1 MKQMEHSYK
10 GEEKFLVNDLKTIV
24 SKARSKAFAA
34 VNYSLVERNWRIG
47 KRIVEEEQNGEARA
61 EYGKHIIEVASAAL
75 TEEFGKGFSETN
87 LINFKKF
94 FLLFKELEIHQTV
107 SEEFRKQ
114 VLHLLPWSHYERLIR
129 VEDKKAREWYAKEAY
144 EQGWSFRTLNRN
156 INTLYYERLLMSKK
170 KQPVVNEM
178 QDKTKA
184 YQQDKLE
191 YIKSPV
197 VLEFLGLPEDTSLA
211 ESKLETA
218 IINNLEKFLME
229 MGKGYALVARQQ
241 HIRTEENDY
250 YIDLVFY
257 NYLIKSFILVDL
269 KVNRITYQDVGQMD
283 MYLQMYDKMKK
294 GPDDNPTIG
303 IILCTETDSDVAR
316 YSTLAKNDQMF
327 AAKYKLYLPDKEDL
341 RREIERQKEL
351 YLMAHPEETGISV
364 TNGYAQPDSCFMFA
378 YDLEQD
384 KLLWR
389 SADQSYNSMNFVVK
403 GDVILCGYGFTA
415 EDDYLYQINRNTG
428 EILDR
433 LELKKMP
440 DLLVEQDG
448 KLYVHT
454 YSYDYVIDF

>member
-1 MKQMEHSYK
+1 MKEPGKKYNDEDNM
-10 GEEKFLVNDLKTIV
+10 LVNDLRSIV

-47 KRIVEEEQNGEARA
+47 QRIVEQEQNGASRA
-61 EYGKHIIEVASAAL
+61 EYGKHVIEVASAAL
-75 TEEFGKGFSETN
+75 TKEFGKGFSETN
-87 LINFKKF
+87 IMNFKKF
-94 FLLFKELEIHQTV
+94 YLKFKELTIPQTL
-107 SEEFRKQ
+107 SEEFKKQ
-114 VLHLLPWSHYERLIR
+114 KHQTLSDESSLLPQKGQTQPAQFELRLLPWSHYERLIR
-129 VEDKKAREWYAKEAY
+129 VEDKQAREWYAKEAFN
-144 EQGWSFRTLNRN
+144 EGWSYRTLNRN
-156 INTLYYERLLMSKK
+156 INTLYYERLLMSTK
-170 KQPVVNEM
+170 KQPVVDEM

-351 YLMAHPEETGISV
+351 YLMAHPEE
-364 TNGYAQPDSCFMFA
+364 N
-378 YDLEQD
+378 D
-384 KLLWR
+384 K
-389 SADQSYNSMNFVVK
+389 
-403 GDVILCGYGFTA
+403 
-415 EDDYLYQINRNTG
+415 E
-428 EILDR
+428 
-433 LELKKMP
+433 
-440 DLLVEQDG
+440 
-448 KLYVHT
+448 
-454 YSYDYVIDF
+454 

>member
-1 MKQMEHSYK
+1 MKEPGKKYNDEDNM
-10 GEEKFLVNDLKTIV
+10 LVNDLRSIV

-47 KRIVEEEQNGEARA
+47 QRIVEEEQNGASRA
-61 EYGKHIIEVASAAL
+61 EYGKHVIEIASAAL

-87 LINFKKF
+87 IMNFKKF
-94 FLLFKELEIHQTV
+94 YLKFKELAIPQTV
-107 SEEFRKQ
+107 SEEFKKQ
-114 VLHLLPWSHYERLIR
+114 KHQTLSDESSLLPQKDQTQSTQSELRLLPWSHYERLIR
-129 VEDKKAREWYAKEAY
+129 VEDKKAREWYAKEAF

-170 KQPVVNEM
+170 KQPVVDEM

-351 YLMAHPEETGISV
+351 YLMAHPEE
-364 TNGYAQPDSCFMFA
+364 N
-378 YDLEQD
+378 D
-384 KLLWR
+384 K
-389 SADQSYNSMNFVVK
+389 
-403 GDVILCGYGFTA
+403 
-415 EDDYLYQINRNTG
+415 E
-428 EILDR
+428 
-433 LELKKMP
+433 
-440 DLLVEQDG
+440 
-448 KLYVHT
+448 
-454 YSYDYVIDF
+454 

>member
-10 GEEKFLVNDLKTIV
+10 GGEKFLVNDLKTIV

-34 VNYSLVERNWRIG
+34 VNHSLVERNWRIG

-87 LINFKKF
+87 IRTFRKF
-94 FLLFKELEIHQTV
+94 FLIFRNLEIQQTV
-107 SEEFRKQ
+107 SAESNLPKQ
-114 VLHLLPWSHYERLIR
+114 QTLSDNLSSHFQKGQTPPAQFKLRLLPWSHYERLIR
-129 VEDKKAREWYAKEAY
+129 IEDKRARDWYAKEAF
-144 EQGWSFRTLNRN
+144 EQGWSYRTLSRN
-156 INTLYYERLLMSKK
+156 INTLYYERLLMSKDK
-170 KQPVVNEM
+170 APVEKEMKEKTNEF
-178 QDKTKA
+178 
-184 YQQDKLE
+184 QQDKLE

-197 VLEFLGLPEDTSLA
+197 VMEFLGLPSDSSLK
-211 ESKLETA
+211 ESKLESA
-218 IINNLEKFLME
+218 IIDNLEKFLME

-283 MYLQMYDKMKK
+283 MYLQMYDKKKK

-351 YLMAHPEETGISV
+351 YLMAHPEE
-364 TNGYAQPDSCFMFA
+364 N
-378 YDLEQD
+378 D
-384 KLLWR
+384 K
-389 SADQSYNSMNFVVK
+389 
-403 GDVILCGYGFTA
+403 
-415 EDDYLYQINRNTG
+415 E
-428 EILDR
+428 
-433 LELKKMP
+433 
-440 DLLVEQDG
+440 
-448 KLYVHT
+448 
-454 YSYDYVIDF
+454 

>member
-1 MKQMEHSYK
+1 MKQLNKKYNDEDNM
-10 GEEKFLVNDLKTIV
+10 LVNDLRSIV

-47 KRIVEEEQNGEARA
+47 QRIVEQEQNGASRA
-61 EYGKHIIEVASAAL
+61 EYGKHVIEVASAAL

-87 LINFKKF
+87 IMNFKKF
-94 FLLFKELEIHQTV
+94 YLKFKELTIPQTL
-107 SEEFRKQ
+107 SEEFKKQ
-114 VLHLLPWSHYERLIR
+114 KQQTQSDESSLLPPKGQTPSAQFELHLLPWSHYERLIR
-129 VEDKKAREWYAKEAY
+129 VEDKKAREWYTKEAF

-156 INTLYYERLLMSKK
+156 INTLYYERLLMSTK
-170 KQPVVNEM
+170 KQPVVDEM

-303 IILCTETDSDVAR
+303 IILCTETNSDVAR

-351 YLMAHPEETGISV
+351 YLMAHPEE
-364 TNGYAQPDSCFMFA
+364 N
-378 YDLEQD
+378 E
-384 KLLWR
+384 K
-389 SADQSYNSMNFVVK
+389 
-403 GDVILCGYGFTA
+403 
-415 EDDYLYQINRNTG
+415 E
-428 EILDR
+428 
-433 LELKKMP
+433 
-440 DLLVEQDG
+440 
-448 KLYVHT
+448 
-454 YSYDYVIDF
+454 

>member
-1 MKQMEHSYK
+1 MKQPRKKYNDEDNM
-10 GEEKFLVNDLKTIV
+10 LVNDLRSIV

-47 KRIVEEEQNGEARA
+47 QRIVEQEQNGASRA
-61 EYGKHIIEVASAAL
+61 EYGKHVIEIASAAL

-87 LINFKKF
+87 IMNFKKF
-94 FLLFKELEIHQTV
+94 YLKFKELTIPQTL
-107 SEEFRKQ
+107 SEEFKKQ
-114 VLHLLPWSHYERLIR
+114 KHQTQSDEFSLLPQKGQTQSAQFELRLLPWSHYERLIR
-129 VEDKKAREWYAKEAY
+129 VEDKKAREWYAKEAF

-170 KQPVVNEM
+170 KQPVVDEM

-341 RREIERQKEL
+341 KREIERQKEL
-351 YLMAHPEETGISV
+351 YLMAHPEE
-364 TNGYAQPDSCFMFA
+364 N
-378 YDLEQD
+378 D
-384 KLLWR
+384 K
-389 SADQSYNSMNFVVK
+389 
-403 GDVILCGYGFTA
+403 
-415 EDDYLYQINRNTG
+415 E
-428 EILDR
+428 
-433 LELKKMP
+433 
-440 DLLVEQDG
+440 
-448 KLYVHT
+448 
-454 YSYDYVIDF
+454 

>member
-1 MKQMEHSYK
+1 MKQPRKKYNDEDNM
-10 GEEKFLVNDLKTIV
+10 LVNDLRSIV

-47 KRIVEEEQNGEARA
+47 QRIVEQEQNGASRA
-61 EYGKHIIEVASAAL
+61 EYGKHVIEIASAAL

-87 LINFKKF
+87 IMNFKKF
-94 FLLFKELEIHQTV
+94 YLKFKELTIPQTL
-107 SEEFRKQ
+107 SEEFKKQ
-114 VLHLLPWSHYERLIR
+114 KHQTLSDESSLLSQKGQTQSAQFELRLLPWSHYERLIR
-129 VEDKKAREWYAKEAY
+129 VEDKKAREWYAKEAF

-197 VLEFLGLPEDTSLA
+197 VMEFLGLPSDSSLK
-211 ESKLETA
+211 ESKLESA
-218 IINNLEKFLME
+218 IIDNLEKFLME

-351 YLMAHPEETGISV
+351 YLMAHPEE
-364 TNGYAQPDSCFMFA
+364 N
-378 YDLEQD
+378 D
-384 KLLWR
+384 K
-389 SADQSYNSMNFVVK
+389 
-403 GDVILCGYGFTA
+403 
-415 EDDYLYQINRNTG
+415 E
-428 EILDR
+428 
-433 LELKKMP
+433 
-440 DLLVEQDG
+440 
-448 KLYVHT
+448 
-454 YSYDYVIDF
+454 

>member
-1 MKQMEHSYK
+1 MKEPGKKYND
-10 GEEKFLVNDLKTIV
+10 EENMLVNDLRSIV

-47 KRIVEEEQNGEARA
+47 QRIVEEEQNGASRA
-61 EYGKHIIEVASAAL
+61 EYGKHVIEVASAAL
-75 TEEFGKGFSETN
+75 TKEFGKGFSETN
-87 LINFKKF
+87 IMNFKKF
-94 FLLFKELEIHQTV
+94 YLKFKELTIPQTL
-107 SEEFRKQ
+107 SEEFKKQ
-114 VLHLLPWSHYERLIR
+114 KHQTLSDESSLLPKKGQTQPTQFELRLLPWSHYERLIR
-129 VEDKKAREWYAKEAY
+129 VEDKKAREWYAKEAF
-144 EQGWSFRTLNRN
+144 EQGWSYRTLNRN
-156 INTLYYERLLMSKK
+156 INTLYYERLLMSTK
-170 KQPVVNEM
+170 KQPVVDEM

-351 YLMAHPEETGISV
+351 YLMAHPEE
-364 TNGYAQPDSCFMFA
+364 N
-378 YDLEQD
+378 D
-384 KLLWR
+384 K
-389 SADQSYNSMNFVVK
+389 
-403 GDVILCGYGFTA
+403 
-415 EDDYLYQINRNTG
+415 E
-428 EILDR
+428 
-433 LELKKMP
+433 
-440 DLLVEQDG
+440 
-448 KLYVHT
+448 
-454 YSYDYVIDF
+454 

>member
-1 MKQMEHSYK
+1 MKQPDKKYNDEDNM
-10 GEEKFLVNDLKTIV
+10 LVNDLRSIV

-47 KRIVEEEQNGEARA
+47 QRIVEQEQNGASRA
-61 EYGKHIIEVASAAL
+61 EYGKHVIEVASAAL
-75 TEEFGKGFSETN
+75 TEEFGKGFSYTN
-87 LINFKKF
+87 IANYKRFYLTFNDLQI
-94 FLLFKELEIHQTV
+94 LQTV
-107 SEEFRKQ
+107 SEEFNNPIQQTLPAKSSAPYKEDKAASAQSELR
-114 VLHLLPWSHYERLIR
+114 LLPWSHYERLIR
-129 VEDKKAREWYAKEAY
+129 VEDKKAREWYAKEAF

-156 INTLYYERLLMSKK
+156 INTLYYERLLMSTK
-170 KQPVVNEM
+170 KQPVVDEM

-351 YLMAHPEETGISV
+351 YLTAHPEE
-364 TNGYAQPDSCFMFA
+364 N
-378 YDLEQD
+378 D
-384 KLLWR
+384 K
-389 SADQSYNSMNFVVK
+389 
-403 GDVILCGYGFTA
+403 
-415 EDDYLYQINRNTG
+415 E
-428 EILDR
+428 
-433 LELKKMP
+433 
-440 DLLVEQDG
+440 
-448 KLYVHT
+448 
-454 YSYDYVIDF
+454 

>member
-1 MKQMEHSYK
+1 MKQPGKKYNDEGNM
-10 GEEKFLVNDLKTIV
+10 LVSDLRSIV

-47 KRIVEEEQNGEARA
+47 QRIVEQEQNGASRA
-61 EYGKHIIEVASAAL
+61 EYGKHVIEVASAAL
-75 TEEFGKGFSETN
+75 TKEFGKGFSETN
-87 LINFKKF
+87 IMNFKKF
-94 FLLFKELEIHQTV
+94 YLKFKELTIPQTL
-107 SEEFRKQ
+107 SEEFKKQ
-114 VLHLLPWSHYERLIR
+114 KHQTLSDELSSHFQKGQTPPAQFELRLLPWSHYERLIR
-129 VEDKKAREWYAKEAY
+129 VEDKQAREWYAKEAF

-156 INTLYYERLLMSKK
+156 INTLYYERLLMSTK
-170 KQPVVNEM
+170 KQPVVDEM

-351 YLMAHPEETGISV
+351 YLMAHPEE
-364 TNGYAQPDSCFMFA
+364 N
-378 YDLEQD
+378 D
-384 KLLWR
+384 K
-389 SADQSYNSMNFVVK
+389 
-403 GDVILCGYGFTA
+403 
-415 EDDYLYQINRNTG
+415 E
-428 EILDR
+428 
-433 LELKKMP
+433 
-440 DLLVEQDG
+440 
-448 KLYVHT
+448 
-454 YSYDYVIDF
+454 

>member
-1 MKQMEHSYK
+1 MKEPGKRYNDEDNM
-10 GEEKFLVNDLKTIV
+10 LVNDLRSIV

-47 KRIVEEEQNGEARA
+47 QRIVEEEQNGASRA
-61 EYGKHIIEVASAAL
+61 EYGKHVIEVASAAL
-75 TEEFGKGFSETN
+75 TKEFGKGFSETN
-87 LINFKKF
+87 IMNFKKF
-94 FLLFKELEIHQTV
+94 YLKFKELTIPQTL
-107 SEEFRKQ
+107 SEEFKKQ
-114 VLHLLPWSHYERLIR
+114 KHQTLSDESSLLPQKGQTQPAQFELRLLPWSHYERLIR
-129 VEDKKAREWYAKEAY
+129 VEDKKAREWYAKEAFN
-144 EQGWSFRTLNRN
+144 EGWSYRTLNRN
-156 INTLYYERLLMSKK
+156 INTLYYERLLMSTK
-170 KQPVVNEM
+170 KQPVVDEM

-303 IILCTETDSDVAR
+303 IILCAETDSDVAR

-351 YLMAHPEETGISV
+351 YLMAHPEE
-364 TNGYAQPDSCFMFA
+364 N
-378 YDLEQD
+378 D
-384 KLLWR
+384 K
-389 SADQSYNSMNFVVK
+389 
-403 GDVILCGYGFTA
+403 
-415 EDDYLYQINRNTG
+415 E
-428 EILDR
+428 
-433 LELKKMP
+433 
-440 DLLVEQDG
+440 
-448 KLYVHT
+448 
-454 YSYDYVIDF
+454 

>member
-1 MKQMEHSYK
+1 MKQLNKKYNDEDNM
-10 GEEKFLVNDLKTIV
+10 LVNDLRSIV

-47 KRIVEEEQNGEARA
+47 QRIVEQEQNGASRA
-61 EYGKHIIEVASAAL
+61 EYGKHVIEIASAAL
-75 TEEFGKGFSETN
+75 TEEFGKGFSYTN
-87 LINFKKF
+87 IANYKRFYLTFNNLQI
-94 FLLFKELEIHQTV
+94 LQTV
-107 SEEFRKQ
+107 SEEFNNPIQQTLPAKSSAPHKEDKAESTQSELR
-114 VLHLLPWSHYERLIR
+114 LLPWSHYERLIR
-129 VEDKKAREWYAKEAY
+129 VEDKKAREWYAKEAF

-351 YLMAHPEETGISV
+351 YLMAHPEE
-364 TNGYAQPDSCFMFA
+364 N
-378 YDLEQD
+378 D
-384 KLLWR
+384 K
-389 SADQSYNSMNFVVK
+389 
-403 GDVILCGYGFTA
+403 
-415 EDDYLYQINRNTG
+415 E
-428 EILDR
+428 
-433 LELKKMP
+433 
-440 DLLVEQDG
+440 
-448 KLYVHT
+448 
-454 YSYDYVIDF
+454 

>member
-1 MKQMEHSYK
+1 MKQPRKKYNDEDNM
-10 GEEKFLVNDLKTIV
+10 LVNDLRSIV

-47 KRIVEEEQNGEARA
+47 QRIVEEEQNGASRA
-61 EYGKHIIEVASAAL
+61 EYGKHVIEVASAAL
-75 TEEFGKGFSETN
+75 TEEFGKGFSYTN
-87 LINFKKF
+87 IANYKRFYLTFNNLQI
-94 FLLFKELEIHQTV
+94 LQTV
-107 SEEFRKQ
+107 SEEFKKQ
-114 VLHLLPWSHYERLIR
+114 KHQTLSDESSLLPQKGLTQSVQSELRLLPWSHYERLIR
-129 VEDKKAREWYAKEAY
+129 VEDRKAREWYAKEAF

-170 KQPVVNEM
+170 KQPVVDEM

-303 IILCTETDSDVAR
+303 IILCAETDSDVAR

-327 AAKYKLYLPDKEDL
+327 AAKYKLYLPNEEDL

-351 YLMAHPEETGISV
+351 YLMAHP
-364 TNGYAQPDSCFMFA
+364 
-378 YDLEQD
+378 D
-384 KLLWR
+384 K
-389 SADQSYNSMNFVVK
+389 
-403 GDVILCGYGFTA
+403 
-415 EDDYLYQINRNTG
+415 
-428 EILDR
+428 
-433 LELKKMP
+433 
-440 DLLVEQDG
+440 
-448 KLYVHT
+448 
-454 YSYDYVIDF
+454 

>member
-1 MKQMEHSYK
+1 MKQPDKKYNDEDNM
-10 GEEKFLVNDLKTIV
+10 LVNDLRSIV

-47 KRIVEEEQNGEARA
+47 QRIVEQEQNGASRA
-61 EYGKHIIEVASAAL
+61 EYGKHVIEVASAAL

-87 LINFKKF
+87 IMNFKKF
-94 FLLFKELEIHQTV
+94 YLKFKELTIPQTL
-107 SEEFRKQ
+107 SEEFKKQ
-114 VLHLLPWSHYERLIR
+114 KHQTLSDESSLLPQKGQTPPAQFELRLLPWSHYERLIR
-129 VEDKKAREWYAKEAY
+129 VEDKKAREWYAKEAF

-156 INTLYYERLLMSKK
+156 INTLYYERLLMSTK
-170 KQPVVNEM
+170 KQPVVKEM

-327 AAKYKLYLPDKEDL
+327 AAKYKLYLPNKEDL

-351 YLMAHPEETGISV
+351 YLMAHPEE
-364 TNGYAQPDSCFMFA
+364 N
-378 YDLEQD
+378 D
-384 KLLWR
+384 K
-389 SADQSYNSMNFVVK
+389 
-403 GDVILCGYGFTA
+403 
-415 EDDYLYQINRNTG
+415 E
-428 EILDR
+428 
-433 LELKKMP
+433 
-440 DLLVEQDG
+440 
-448 KLYVHT
+448 
-454 YSYDYVIDF
+454 

>member
-1 MKQMEHSYK
+1 MKEPSKKYNDEDNM
-10 GEEKFLVNDLKTIV
+10 LVNDLRSIV

-47 KRIVEEEQNGEARA
+47 QRIVEEEQNGASRA
-61 EYGKHIIEVASAAL
+61 EYGKHVIEVASAAL
-75 TEEFGKGFSETN
+75 TKEFGKGFSETN
-87 LINFKKF
+87 IMNFKKF
-94 FLLFKELEIHQTV
+94 YLKFKELTIPQTL
-107 SEEFRKQ
+107 SEEFKKQ
-114 VLHLLPWSHYERLIR
+114 KHQTLSDESSLLPQKGQTQPAQFELRLLPWSHYERLIR
-129 VEDKKAREWYAKEAY
+129 VEDKKAREWYAKEAF
-144 EQGWSFRTLNRN
+144 EQGWSYRTLNRN
-156 INTLYYERLLMSKK
+156 INTLYYERLLMSTK
-170 KQPVVNEM
+170 KQPVVDEM

-327 AAKYKLYLPDKEDL
+327 AAKYKLYLPNKEDL

-351 YLMAHPEETGISV
+351 YLMAHPEE
-364 TNGYAQPDSCFMFA
+364 N
-378 YDLEQD
+378 D
-384 KLLWR
+384 K
-389 SADQSYNSMNFVVK
+389 
-403 GDVILCGYGFTA
+403 
-415 EDDYLYQINRNTG
+415 E
-428 EILDR
+428 
-433 LELKKMP
+433 
-440 DLLVEQDG
+440 
-448 KLYVHT
+448 
-454 YSYDYVIDF
+454 

>member
-1 MKQMEHSYK
+1 MKEPGKKYNDEDNM
-10 GEEKFLVNDLKTIV
+10 LVNDLRSIV

-47 KRIVEEEQNGEARA
+47 QRIVEQEQNGASRA
-61 EYGKHIIEVASAAL
+61 EYGKHVIEIASAAL

-87 LINFKKF
+87 IMNFKKF
-94 FLLFKELEIHQTV
+94 YLKFKELTIPQTL
-107 SEEFRKQ
+107 SEEFKKQ
-114 VLHLLPWSHYERLIR
+114 KHQTLSDESSLLPQKGQTQSAQFELRLLPWSHYERLIR
-129 VEDKKAREWYAKEAY
+129 VEDKKAREWYAKEAF

-197 VLEFLGLPEDTSLA
+197 VLEFLGLPEDTFLA

-341 RREIERQKEL
+341 KREIERQKEL
-351 YLMAHPEETGISV
+351 YLMAHPEE
-364 TNGYAQPDSCFMFA
+364 N
-378 YDLEQD
+378 D
-384 KLLWR
+384 K
-389 SADQSYNSMNFVVK
+389 
-403 GDVILCGYGFTA
+403 
-415 EDDYLYQINRNTG
+415 E
-428 EILDR
+428 
-433 LELKKMP
+433 
-440 DLLVEQDG
+440 
-448 KLYVHT
+448 
-454 YSYDYVIDF
+454 

>member
-87 LINFKKF
+87 IRTFRKF
-94 FLLFKELEIHQTV
+94 FLIFRNLEIQQTV
-107 SEEFRKQ
+107 SAESNLPKQ
-114 VLHLLPWSHYERLIR
+114 QTLSDNLSSHFQKGQTPPAQFKLRLLPWSHYERLIR
-129 VEDKKAREWYAKEAY
+129 IEDKRARDWYAKEAF
-144 EQGWSFRTLNRN
+144 EQSWSYRTLSRN
-156 INTLYYERLLMSKK
+156 INTLYYERFLMSKDK
-170 KQPVVNEM
+170 APVEKEMKEKTNEF
-178 QDKTKA
+178 
-184 YQQDKLE
+184 QQDKLE

-197 VLEFLGLPEDTSLA
+197 VMEFLGLPSDSSLK
-211 ESKLETA
+211 ESKLESA
-218 IINNLEKFLME
+218 IIDNLEKFLME

-351 YLMAHPEETGISV
+351 YLMAHPEE
-364 TNGYAQPDSCFMFA
+364 N
-378 YDLEQD
+378 D
-384 KLLWR
+384 K
-389 SADQSYNSMNFVVK
+389 
-403 GDVILCGYGFTA
+403 
-415 EDDYLYQINRNTG
+415 E
-428 EILDR
+428 
-433 LELKKMP
+433 
-440 DLLVEQDG
+440 
-448 KLYVHT
+448 
-454 YSYDYVIDF
+454 

>member
-1 MKQMEHSYK
+1 MKEPGKKYNDEDNM
-10 GEEKFLVNDLKTIV
+10 LVNDLRSIV

-47 KRIVEEEQNGEARA
+47 QRIVEQEQNGASRA
-61 EYGKHIIEVASAAL
+61 EYGKHVIEVASAAL
-75 TEEFGKGFSETN
+75 TEEFGKGFSYTN
-87 LINFKKF
+87 IANYKRFYLTFSDLQI
-94 FLLFKELEIHQTV
+94 LQTL
-107 SEEFRKQ
+107 SEEFKKQ
-114 VLHLLPWSHYERLIR
+114 KHQTLSDESSLLPQKGQTPPAQFELRLLPWSHYERLIR
-129 VEDKKAREWYAKEAY
+129 VEDKKAREWYAKEAFN
-144 EQGWSFRTLNRN
+144 EGWSYRTLNRN

-351 YLMAHPEETGISV
+351 YQMAHPEE
-364 TNGYAQPDSCFMFA
+364 N
-378 YDLEQD
+378 D
-384 KLLWR
+384 K
-389 SADQSYNSMNFVVK
+389 
-403 GDVILCGYGFTA
+403 
-415 EDDYLYQINRNTG
+415 E
-428 EILDR
+428 
-433 LELKKMP
+433 
-440 DLLVEQDG
+440 
-448 KLYVHT
+448 
-454 YSYDYVIDF
+454 

>member
-1 MKQMEHSYK
+1 MKEPGKKYNDEDNM
-10 GEEKFLVNDLKTIV
+10 LVNDLRSIV

-47 KRIVEEEQNGEARA
+47 QRIVEEEQNGASRA
-61 EYGKHIIEVASAAL
+61 EYGKHVIEVASAAL
-75 TEEFGKGFSETN
+75 TEEFMKGFSETN
-87 LINFKKF
+87 IRTFRKF
-94 FLLFKELEIHQTV
+94 FLIFNDLEIQQTLSAESNLPKHQTL
-107 SEEFRKQ
+107 SDESSLLPQKGQTQSAQFELR
-114 VLHLLPWSHYERLIR
+114 LLPWSHYERLIR
-129 VEDKKAREWYAKEAY
+129 VEDKKAREWYAKEAF

-197 VLEFLGLPEDTSLA
+197 VLEFLGLPKDTSLA

-351 YLMAHPEETGISV
+351 YLMAHPEE
-364 TNGYAQPDSCFMFA
+364 N
-378 YDLEQD
+378 D
-384 KLLWR
+384 K
-389 SADQSYNSMNFVVK
+389 
-403 GDVILCGYGFTA
+403 
-415 EDDYLYQINRNTG
+415 E
-428 EILDR
+428 
-433 LELKKMP
+433 
-440 DLLVEQDG
+440 
-448 KLYVHT
+448 
-454 YSYDYVIDF
+454 

>member
-10 GEEKFLVNDLKTIV
+10 EEEKFLVNDLKTIV

-47 KRIVEEEQNGEARA
+47 KRIVEEEQNGAARA

-75 TEEFGKGFSETN
+75 TGEFGKGFSVTT
-87 LINFKKF
+87 LRVFRRFYIKF
-94 FLLFKELEIHQTV
+94 SDLQIQRTVSVEFQTSIHQTV
-107 SEEFRKQ
+107 SDELSNSRQQMSKADIC
-114 VLHLLPWSHYERLIR
+114 LLPWSHYELLIR
-129 VEDKKAREWYAKEAY
+129 IEDKQARDWYAKEAF
-144 EQGWSFRTLNRN
+144 EQGWSYRTLNRN
-156 INTLYYERLLMSKK
+156 INTLYYERLLMSK
-170 KQPVVNEM
+170 
-178 QDKTKA
+178 DKTPVEEEMKEKTQEF
-184 YQQDKLE
+184 QQDKLE

-197 VLEFLGLPEDTSLA
+197 VMEFLGLPSDSSLK

-218 IINNLEKFLME
+218 IIDNLEKFLME

-283 MYLQMYDKMKK
+283 MYLQMYEKMKK

-303 IILCTETDSDVAR
+303 IILCAETDSDVAR

-327 AAKYKLYLPDKEDL
+327 AAKYKLYLPKEEDL

-351 YLMAHPEETGISV
+351 YLMAHP
-364 TNGYAQPDSCFMFA
+364 
-378 YDLEQD
+378 D
-384 KLLWR
+384 K
-389 SADQSYNSMNFVVK
+389 
-403 GDVILCGYGFTA
+403 
-415 EDDYLYQINRNTG
+415 
-428 EILDR
+428 
-433 LELKKMP
+433 
-440 DLLVEQDG
+440 
-448 KLYVHT
+448 
-454 YSYDYVIDF
+454 

>member
-1 MKQMEHSYK
+1 MKQPRKKYNDEDNM
-10 GEEKFLVNDLKTIV
+10 LVNDLRSIV

-47 KRIVEEEQNGEARA
+47 QRIVEQEQNGASRA
-61 EYGKHIIEVASAAL
+61 EYGKHVIEIASAAL

-87 LINFKKF
+87 IMNFKKF
-94 FLLFKELEIHQTV
+94 YLKFKELTIPQTV
-107 SEEFRKQ
+107 SEEFKKQ
-114 VLHLLPWSHYERLIR
+114 KHQTLSDEFSLLPQKGQTQSAQFELRLLPWSHYERLIR
-129 VEDKKAREWYAKEAY
+129 VEDKKAREWYAKEAFN
-144 EQGWSFRTLNRN
+144 EGWSYRTLNRN

-303 IILCTETDSDVAR
+303 IILCTETDSYVAR

-351 YLMAHPEETGISV
+351 YLMAHPEE
-364 TNGYAQPDSCFMFA
+364 N
-378 YDLEQD
+378 D
-384 KLLWR
+384 K
-389 SADQSYNSMNFVVK
+389 
-403 GDVILCGYGFTA
+403 
-415 EDDYLYQINRNTG
+415 E
-428 EILDR
+428 
-433 LELKKMP
+433 
-440 DLLVEQDG
+440 
-448 KLYVHT
+448 
-454 YSYDYVIDF
+454 

>member
-10 GEEKFLVNDLKTIV
+10 GGEKFLVNDLKTIV

-61 EYGKHIIEVASAAL
+61 EYGKHIIEVASTAL

-87 LINFKKF
+87 IMNFKKF
-94 FLLFKELEIHQTV
+94 YLKFKELTIPQTE
-107 SEEFRKQ
+107 SEEFKKQ
-114 VLHLLPWSHYERLIR
+114 KQQTLSDELSSHFQKGQTPPAQFELRLLPWSHYERLIR
-129 VEDKKAREWYAKEAY
+129 IEDKRARDWYAKEAF
-144 EQGWSFRTLNRN
+144 EQGWSYRTLSRN
-156 INTLYYERLLMSKK
+156 INTLYYERLLMSKDK
-170 KQPVVNEM
+170 APVEKEMKEKTNEF
-178 QDKTKA
+178 
-184 YQQDKLE
+184 QQDKLE

-197 VLEFLGLPEDTSLA
+197 VMEFLGLPSDSSLK

-294 GPDDNPTIG
+294 DQT
-303 IILCTETDSDVAR
+303 T
-316 YSTLAKNDQMF
+316 TLPSASSFVPKQIRMWHDT
-327 AAKYKLYLPDKEDL
+327 LPSPKTTRCSL
-341 RREIERQKEL
+341 QN
-351 YLMAHPEETGISV
+351 TS
-364 TNGYAQPDSCFMFA
+364 
-378 YDLEQD
+378 
-384 KLLWR
+384 
-389 SADQSYNSMNFVVK
+389 
-403 GDVILCGYGFTA
+403 FTC
-415 EDDYLYQINRNTG
+415 QTRKT
-428 EILDR
+428 
-433 LELKKMP
+433 
-440 DLLVEQDG
+440 
-448 KLYVHT
+448 
-454 YSYDYVIDF
+454 

>member
-1 MKQMEHSYK
+1 MKEPGKKYNDEDNM
-10 GEEKFLVNDLKTIV
+10 LVNDLRSIV

-47 KRIVEEEQNGEARA
+47 QRIVEQEQNGASRA
-61 EYGKHIIEVASAAL
+61 EYGKHVIEVASAAL
-75 TEEFGKGFSETN
+75 TEEFGKGFSYTN
-87 LINFKKF
+87 IANYKRFYLTFSDLQI
-94 FLLFKELEIHQTV
+94 LQTL
-107 SEEFRKQ
+107 SEEFKKQ
-114 VLHLLPWSHYERLIR
+114 KHQTLSDESSLLPQKGQTPPAQFELRLLPWSHYERLIR
-129 VEDKKAREWYAKEAY
+129 VEDKKAREWYAKEAFN
-144 EQGWSFRTLNRN
+144 EGWSYRTLNRN

-178 QDKTKA
+178 QDNTKA

-351 YLMAHPEETGISV
+351 YLMAHPEE
-364 TNGYAQPDSCFMFA
+364 N
-378 YDLEQD
+378 D
-384 KLLWR
+384 K
-389 SADQSYNSMNFVVK
+389 
-403 GDVILCGYGFTA
+403 
-415 EDDYLYQINRNTG
+415 E
-428 EILDR
+428 
-433 LELKKMP
+433 
-440 DLLVEQDG
+440 
-448 KLYVHT
+448 
-454 YSYDYVIDF
+454 

>member
-1 MKQMEHSYK
+1 MCQNNRIEKLRKVLQANYCDAMLISK
-10 GEEKFLVNDLKTIV
+10 EENLHYFSGFTGDDTFLVITLNDCFLITDSRYTKQA
-24 SKARSKAFAA
+24 S
-34 VNYSLVERNWRIG
+34 
-47 KRIVEEEQNGEARA
+47 EQTSFT
-61 EYGKHIIEVASAAL
+61 IIEQK
-75 TEEFGKGFSETN
+75 TG
-87 LINFKKF
+87 
-94 FLLFKELEIHQTV
+94 LLSKTVEL
-107 SEEFRKQ
+107 S
-114 VLHLLPWSHYERLIR
+114 
-129 VEDKKAREWYAKEAY
+129 
-144 EQGWSFRTLNRN
+144 
-156 INTLYYERLLMSKK
+156 LLMSKK
-170 KQPVVNEM
+170 KQQVVNEM

-211 ESKLETA
+211 ESTLETA

-351 YLMAHPEETGISV
+351 YLMAHPEE
-364 TNGYAQPDSCFMFA
+364 N
-378 YDLEQD
+378 D
-384 KLLWR
+384 K
-389 SADQSYNSMNFVVK
+389 
-403 GDVILCGYGFTA
+403 
-415 EDDYLYQINRNTG
+415 E
-428 EILDR
+428 
-433 LELKKMP
+433 
-440 DLLVEQDG
+440 
-448 KLYVHT
+448 
-454 YSYDYVIDF
+454 

>member
-1 MKQMEHSYK
+1 MKQPRKKYNDEDNM
-10 GEEKFLVNDLKTIV
+10 LVNDLRSIV

-47 KRIVEEEQNGEARA
+47 QRIVEQEQNGASRA
-61 EYGKHIIEVASAAL
+61 EYGKHVIEIASAAL

-87 LINFKKF
+87 IMNFKKF
-94 FLLFKELEIHQTV
+94 YLKFKELTIPQTL
-107 SEEFRKQ
+107 SEEFKKQ
-114 VLHLLPWSHYERLIR
+114 KHQTLSDESSLLPQKGQTPPAQFELRFLPWSHYERLIR
-129 VEDKKAREWYAKEAY
+129 VEDKKAREWYAKEAF

-156 INTLYYERLLMSKK
+156 INTLYYEYYERLLMSKK

-341 RREIERQKEL
+341 KREIERQKEL
-351 YLMAHPEETGISV
+351 YLMAHPEE
-364 TNGYAQPDSCFMFA
+364 N
-378 YDLEQD
+378 D
-384 KLLWR
+384 K
-389 SADQSYNSMNFVVK
+389 
-403 GDVILCGYGFTA
+403 
-415 EDDYLYQINRNTG
+415 E
-428 EILDR
+428 
-433 LELKKMP
+433 
-440 DLLVEQDG
+440 
-448 KLYVHT
+448 
-454 YSYDYVIDF
+454 

>member
-1 MKQMEHSYK
+1 MKLSNRKLANPFIYQGYESPEY
-10 GEEKFLVNDLKTIV
+10 FCD
-24 SKARSKAFAA
+24 
-34 VNYSLVERNWRIG
+34 NYSLVERNWRIG
-47 KRIVEEEQNGEARA
+47 QRIVEQEQNGASRA
-61 EYGKHIIEVASAAL
+61 EYGKHVIEIASAAL
-75 TEEFGKGFSETN
+75 TEEFGKGFSYTN
-87 LINFKKF
+87 IANYKRFYLTFNNLQI
-94 FLLFKELEIHQTV
+94 LQTV
-107 SEEFRKQ
+107 SEEFNNPIQQTLPAKSSTPHKEDKAESTQSELR
-114 VLHLLPWSHYERLIR
+114 LLPWSHYERLIR
-129 VEDKKAREWYAKEAY
+129 VEDKKAREWYAKEAF

-197 VLEFLGLPEDTSLA
+197 VLEFLGLPEDTFLA

-341 RREIERQKEL
+341 KREIERQKEL
-351 YLMAHPEETGISV
+351 YLMAHPEE
-364 TNGYAQPDSCFMFA
+364 N
-378 YDLEQD
+378 D
-384 KLLWR
+384 K
-389 SADQSYNSMNFVVK
+389 
-403 GDVILCGYGFTA
+403 
-415 EDDYLYQINRNTG
+415 E
-428 EILDR
+428 
-433 LELKKMP
+433 
-440 DLLVEQDG
+440 
-448 KLYVHT
+448 
-454 YSYDYVIDF
+454 

>member
-1 MKQMEHSYK
+1 MKEPGKKYNDEDNM
-10 GEEKFLVNDLKTIV
+10 LVNDLRSIV

-47 KRIVEEEQNGEARA
+47 QRIVEQEQNGASRA
-61 EYGKHIIEVASAAL
+61 EYGKHVIEIASAAL

-87 LINFKKF
+87 IMNFKKF
-94 FLLFKELEIHQTV
+94 YLKFKELTIPQTL
-107 SEEFRKQ
+107 SEEFKKQ
-114 VLHLLPWSHYERLIR
+114 KHQTLSDEFSLLPQKGQTQSAQFELRLLPWSHYERLIR
-129 VEDKKAREWYAKEAY
+129 VEDKKAREWYAKEAF

-170 KQPVVNEM
+170 KQPVVKEM

-351 YLMAHPEETGISV
+351 YLMAHPEE
-364 TNGYAQPDSCFMFA
+364 N
-378 YDLEQD
+378 D
-384 KLLWR
+384 K
-389 SADQSYNSMNFVVK
+389 
-403 GDVILCGYGFTA
+403 
-415 EDDYLYQINRNTG
+415 E
-428 EILDR
+428 
-433 LELKKMP
+433 
-440 DLLVEQDG
+440 
-448 KLYVHT
+448 
-454 YSYDYVIDF
+454 

>member
-1 MKQMEHSYK
+1 MKQPGKKYNDEDNM
-10 GEEKFLVNDLKTIV
+10 LVNDLRSIV

-47 KRIVEEEQNGEARA
+47 QRIVEQEQNGASRA
-61 EYGKHIIEVASAAL
+61 EYGKHVIEIASAAL

-87 LINFKKF
+87 IMNFKKF
-94 FLLFKELEIHQTV
+94 YLKFKELTIPQTV
-107 SEEFRKQ
+107 SEEFKKQ
-114 VLHLLPWSHYERLIR
+114 KQQTLSDELSSHFQKGQTPPAQFELRLLPWSHYERLIR
-129 VEDKKAREWYAKEAY
+129 VEDKKAREWYAKEAF
-144 EQGWSFRTLNRN
+144 EQGWSYRTLNRN

-351 YLMAHPEETGISV
+351 YLMAHPEE
-364 TNGYAQPDSCFMFA
+364 N
-378 YDLEQD
+378 D
-384 KLLWR
+384 K
-389 SADQSYNSMNFVVK
+389 
-403 GDVILCGYGFTA
+403 
-415 EDDYLYQINRNTG
+415 E
-428 EILDR
+428 
-433 LELKKMP
+433 
-440 DLLVEQDG
+440 
-448 KLYVHT
+448 
-454 YSYDYVIDF
+454 

>member
-1 MKQMEHSYK
+1 MKEPDKKYND
-10 GEEKFLVNDLKTIV
+10 EDNLLVNGLRSIV

-47 KRIVEEEQNGEARA
+47 QRIVEQEQNGASRA
-61 EYGKHIIEVASAAL
+61 EYGKHVIEVASAAL

-87 LINFKKF
+87 IMNFKKF
-94 FLLFKELEIHQTV
+94 YLKFKELTIPQTV
-107 SEEFRKQ
+107 SEEFKMQKQ
-114 VLHLLPWSHYERLIR
+114 QTLSDELSSHFQKGQTPPAQFELRLLPWSHYERLIR
-129 VEDKKAREWYAKEAY
+129 VEDKKAREWYAKEAFN
-144 EQGWSFRTLNRN
+144 EGWSYRTLNRN

-170 KQPVVNEM
+170 KRPVVDEM

-316 YSTLAKNDQMF
+316 YSTLARNDQMF

-351 YLMAHPEETGISV
+351 YLMAHPEE
-364 TNGYAQPDSCFMFA
+364 N
-378 YDLEQD
+378 D
-384 KLLWR
+384 K
-389 SADQSYNSMNFVVK
+389 
-403 GDVILCGYGFTA
+403 
-415 EDDYLYQINRNTG
+415 E
-428 EILDR
+428 
-433 LELKKMP
+433 
-440 DLLVEQDG
+440 
-448 KLYVHT
+448 
-454 YSYDYVIDF
+454 

>member
-1 MKQMEHSYK
+1 MKQPRKKYNDEDNM
-10 GEEKFLVNDLKTIV
+10 LVNDLRSIV

-47 KRIVEEEQNGEARA
+47 QRIVEQEQNGASRA
-61 EYGKHIIEVASAAL
+61 EYGKHVIEVASAAL
-75 TEEFGKGFSETN
+75 TEEFGKGFSYTN
-87 LINFKKF
+87 IANYKRFYLTFNNLQI
-94 FLLFKELEIHQTV
+94 LQTV
-107 SEEFRKQ
+107 SEEFNNPIQQTLPAKSSAPHKEDKAESTQSELR
-114 VLHLLPWSHYERLIR
+114 LLPWSHYERLIR
-129 VEDKKAREWYAKEAY
+129 VEDKKAREWYAKEAF

-170 KQPVVNEM
+170 KQPVVDEM

-351 YLMAHPEETGISV
+351 YLMAHPEE
-364 TNGYAQPDSCFMFA
+364 N
-378 YDLEQD
+378 D
-384 KLLWR
+384 K
-389 SADQSYNSMNFVVK
+389 
-403 GDVILCGYGFTA
+403 
-415 EDDYLYQINRNTG
+415 E
-428 EILDR
+428 
-433 LELKKMP
+433 
-440 DLLVEQDG
+440 
-448 KLYVHT
+448 
-454 YSYDYVIDF
+454 

>member
-1 MKQMEHSYK
+1 MKQPRKKYNDEDNM
-10 GEEKFLVNDLKTIV
+10 LVNDLRSIV

-47 KRIVEEEQNGEARA
+47 QRIVEQEQNGASRA
-61 EYGKHIIEVASAAL
+61 EYGKHVIEIASAAL

-87 LINFKKF
+87 IMNFKKF
-94 FLLFKELEIHQTV
+94 YLKFKELTIPQTL
-107 SEEFRKQ
+107 SEEFKKQ
-114 VLHLLPWSHYERLIR
+114 KHQTLSDESSLLPQKGQTQSAQFELRLLPWSHYERLIR
-129 VEDKKAREWYAKEAY
+129 VEDKKAREWYAKEAF

-197 VLEFLGLPEDTSLA
+197 VLEFLGLPEDTFLA

-294 GPDDNPTIG
+294 EPDDNPTIG

-351 YLMAHPEETGISV
+351 YLMAHPEE
-364 TNGYAQPDSCFMFA
+364 N
-378 YDLEQD
+378 D
-384 KLLWR
+384 K
-389 SADQSYNSMNFVVK
+389 
-403 GDVILCGYGFTA
+403 
-415 EDDYLYQINRNTG
+415 E
-428 EILDR
+428 
-433 LELKKMP
+433 
-440 DLLVEQDG
+440 
-448 KLYVHT
+448 
-454 YSYDYVIDF
+454 

>member
-1 MKQMEHSYK
+1 MKQPRKKYNDEDNM
-10 GEEKFLVNDLKTIV
+10 LVNDLRSIV

-47 KRIVEEEQNGEARA
+47 QRIVEQEQNGASRA
-61 EYGKHIIEVASAAL
+61 EYGKHVIEIASAAL

-87 LINFKKF
+87 IMNFKKF
-94 FLLFKELEIHQTV
+94 YLKFKELTIPQTL
-107 SEEFRKQ
+107 SEEFKKQ
-114 VLHLLPWSHYERLIR
+114 KHQTLSDESSLLPQKGQTQSAQFELRLLPWSHYERLIR
-129 VEDKKAREWYAKEAY
+129 VEDKKAREWYAKEAF

-197 VLEFLGLPEDTSLA
+197 VMEFLGLPSDSSLK
-211 ESKLETA
+211 ESKLESA
-218 IINNLEKFLME
+218 IIDNLEKFLME

-269 KVNRITYQDVGQMD
+269 KVNRITYQNVGQMD

-303 IILCTETDSDVAR
+303 IILCAETDSDVAR

-341 RREIERQKEL
+341 KREIERQKEL
-351 YLMAHPEETGISV
+351 YLMAHPEE
-364 TNGYAQPDSCFMFA
+364 N
-378 YDLEQD
+378 D
-384 KLLWR
+384 K
-389 SADQSYNSMNFVVK
+389 
-403 GDVILCGYGFTA
+403 
-415 EDDYLYQINRNTG
+415 E
-428 EILDR
+428 
-433 LELKKMP
+433 
-440 DLLVEQDG
+440 
-448 KLYVHT
+448 
-454 YSYDYVIDF
+454 

>member
-1 MKQMEHSYK
+1 MKEPGKKYNDEDNM
-10 GEEKFLVNDLKTIV
+10 LVNDLRSIV

-47 KRIVEEEQNGEARA
+47 QRIVEQEQNGASRA
-61 EYGKHIIEVASAAL
+61 EYGKHVIEVASAAL
-75 TEEFGKGFSETN
+75 TKEFGKGFSETN
-87 LINFKKF
+87 IMNFKKF
-94 FLLFKELEIHQTV
+94 YLKFKELTIPQTL
-107 SEEFRKQ
+107 SEEFKKQ
-114 VLHLLPWSHYERLIR
+114 KHQTLSDESSLLPQKGQTQPAQFELRLLPWSHYERLIR
-129 VEDKKAREWYAKEAY
+129 VEDKKALEWYAKEAF
-144 EQGWSFRTLNRN
+144 EQGWSYRTLNRN
-156 INTLYYERLLMSKK
+156 INTLYYERLLMSTK
-170 KQPVVNEM
+170 KQPVVDEM

-351 YLMAHPEETGISV
+351 YLMTHPEE
-364 TNGYAQPDSCFMFA
+364 N
-378 YDLEQD
+378 
-384 KLLWR
+384 
-389 SADQSYNSMNFVVK
+389 
-403 GDVILCGYGFTA
+403 
-415 EDDYLYQINRNTG
+415 
-428 EILDR
+428 
-433 LELKKMP
+433 KK
-440 DLLVEQDG
+440 E
-448 KLYVHT
+448 
-454 YSYDYVIDF
+454 

>member
-1 MKQMEHSYK
+1 MKQPRKKYNDEDNM
-10 GEEKFLVNDLKTIV
+10 LVNDLRSIV
-24 SKARSKAFAA
+24 SKARSKAFVA

-47 KRIVEEEQNGEARA
+47 QRIVEQEQNGASRA
-61 EYGKHIIEVASAAL
+61 EYGKHVIEIASAAL
-75 TEEFGKGFSETN
+75 TKEFGKGFSETN
-87 LINFKKF
+87 IMNFKKF
-94 FLLFKELEIHQTV
+94 YLKFKELTIPQTL
-107 SEEFRKQ
+107 SEEFKKQ
-114 VLHLLPWSHYERLIR
+114 KHQTLSDESSLLPQKGQTQSAQFELRLLPWSHYERLIR
-129 VEDKKAREWYAKEAY
+129 VEDKKAREWYAKEAF

-170 KQPVVNEM
+170 KQPVVDEM

-191 YIKSPV
+191 YIKSPIV
-197 VLEFLGLPEDTSLA
+197 MEFLGLPSDSSLK
-211 ESKLETA
+211 ESKLESA
-218 IINNLEKFLME
+218 IIDNLEKFLME

-303 IILCTETDSDVAR
+303 IILCAETDSDVAR

-341 RREIERQKEL
+341 KREIERQKEL
-351 YLMAHPEETGISV
+351 YLMAHPEE
-364 TNGYAQPDSCFMFA
+364 N
-378 YDLEQD
+378 D
-384 KLLWR
+384 K
-389 SADQSYNSMNFVVK
+389 
-403 GDVILCGYGFTA
+403 
-415 EDDYLYQINRNTG
+415 E
-428 EILDR
+428 
-433 LELKKMP
+433 
-440 DLLVEQDG
+440 
-448 KLYVHT
+448 
-454 YSYDYVIDF
+454 

>member
-1 MKQMEHSYK
+1 MKQLNKKYNDEDNM
-10 GEEKFLVNDLKTIV
+10 LVNDLRSIV

-47 KRIVEEEQNGEARA
+47 QRIVEQEQNGASRA
-61 EYGKHIIEVASAAL
+61 EYGKHVIEIASAAL
-75 TEEFGKGFSETN
+75 TEEFGKGFSYTN
-87 LINFKKF
+87 IANYKRFYLTFNNLQI
-94 FLLFKELEIHQTV
+94 LQTV
-107 SEEFRKQ
+107 SEEFNNPIQQTLPAKSSAPHKEDKAESAQSELR
-114 VLHLLPWSHYERLIR
+114 LLPWSHYERLIR
-129 VEDKKAREWYAKEAY
+129 VEDKQAREWYAKEAFN
-144 EQGWSFRTLNRN
+144 EGWSYRTLNRN

-170 KQPVVNEM
+170 KQPVVDEM

-351 YLMAHPEETGISV
+351 YLMAHPEE
-364 TNGYAQPDSCFMFA
+364 N
-378 YDLEQD
+378 D
-384 KLLWR
+384 K
-389 SADQSYNSMNFVVK
+389 
-403 GDVILCGYGFTA
+403 
-415 EDDYLYQINRNTG
+415 E
-428 EILDR
+428 
-433 LELKKMP
+433 
-440 DLLVEQDG
+440 
-448 KLYVHT
+448 
-454 YSYDYVIDF
+454 

>member
-1 MKQMEHSYK
+1 MKEP
-10 GEEKFLVNDLKTIV
+10 EKKYNDEDNMLVNDLRSIV

-47 KRIVEEEQNGEARA
+47 QRIVEEEQNGASRA
-61 EYGKHIIEVASAAL
+61 EYGKHVIEVASAAL
-75 TEEFGKGFSETN
+75 TKEFGKGFSYTN
-87 LINFKKF
+87 IANYKRFYLTFSDLQI
-94 FLLFKELEIHQTV
+94 LQTV
-107 SEEFRKQ
+107 SEEFKKQ
-114 VLHLLPWSHYERLIR
+114 KHQTLSDESSLLPQKGQTPPAQFELRFLPWSHYERLIR
-129 VEDKKAREWYAKEAY
+129 VEDKKAREWYAKEAFN
-144 EQGWSFRTLNRN
+144 EGWSYRTLNRN
-156 INTLYYERLLMSKK
+156 INTLYYERLLMSTK
-170 KQPVVNEM
+170 KQPVVDEM

-351 YLMAHPEETGISV
+351 YLMAHPEE
-364 TNGYAQPDSCFMFA
+364 N
-378 YDLEQD
+378 D
-384 KLLWR
+384 K
-389 SADQSYNSMNFVVK
+389 
-403 GDVILCGYGFTA
+403 
-415 EDDYLYQINRNTG
+415 E
-428 EILDR
+428 
-433 LELKKMP
+433 
-440 DLLVEQDG
+440 
-448 KLYVHT
+448 
-454 YSYDYVIDF
+454 

>member
-1 MKQMEHSYK
+1 MKEPGKKYNDEDNM
-10 GEEKFLVNDLKTIV
+10 LVNDLRSIV

-47 KRIVEEEQNGEARA
+47 QRIVEQEQNGASRA
-61 EYGKHIIEVASAAL
+61 EYGKHVIEVASAAL
-75 TEEFGKGFSETN
+75 TEEFGKGFSYTN
-87 LINFKKF
+87 IANYKRFYLTFNNLQI
-94 FLLFKELEIHQTV
+94 LQTV
-107 SEEFRKQ
+107 SEEFNNPIQQTLPAKSSA
-114 VLHLLPWSHYERLIR
+114 LHKEDKAESTQSELRLLPWSHYERLIR
-129 VEDKKAREWYAKEAY
+129 VEDKKAREWYAKEAF

-170 KQPVVNEM
+170 KRPVVDEM
-178 QDKTKA
+178 QDNTKA

-316 YSTLAKNDQMF
+316 YSTLANTDQMF

-351 YLMAHPEETGISV
+351 YLMAHPEE
-364 TNGYAQPDSCFMFA
+364 N
-378 YDLEQD
+378 D
-384 KLLWR
+384 K
-389 SADQSYNSMNFVVK
+389 
-403 GDVILCGYGFTA
+403 
-415 EDDYLYQINRNTG
+415 E
-428 EILDR
+428 
-433 LELKKMP
+433 
-440 DLLVEQDG
+440 
-448 KLYVHT
+448 
-454 YSYDYVIDF
+454 

>member
-1 MKQMEHSYK
+1 MKEPSKKYNDEDNM
-10 GEEKFLVNDLKTIV
+10 LVNDLRSIV

-47 KRIVEEEQNGEARA
+47 QRIVEEEQNGASRA
-61 EYGKHIIEVASAAL
+61 EYGKHVIEVASAAL
-75 TEEFGKGFSETN
+75 TKEFGKGFSETN
-87 LINFKKF
+87 IMNFKKF
-94 FLLFKELEIHQTV
+94 YLKFKELTIPQTV
-107 SEEFRKQ
+107 SEEFKKQ
-114 VLHLLPWSHYERLIR
+114 KHQTLSDESSLLPQKGQTQPAQFELRLLPWSHYERLIR
-129 VEDKKAREWYAKEAY
+129 VEDKKAREWYAKEAF
-144 EQGWSFRTLNRN
+144 EQGWSYRTLNRN
-156 INTLYYERLLMSKK
+156 INTLYYERLLMSTK
-170 KQPVVNEM
+170 KQPVVDEM

-351 YLMAHPEETGISV
+351 YLMAHPEE
-364 TNGYAQPDSCFMFA
+364 N
-378 YDLEQD
+378 D
-384 KLLWR
+384 K
-389 SADQSYNSMNFVVK
+389 
-403 GDVILCGYGFTA
+403 
-415 EDDYLYQINRNTG
+415 E
-428 EILDR
+428 
-433 LELKKMP
+433 
-440 DLLVEQDG
+440 
-448 KLYVHT
+448 
-454 YSYDYVIDF
+454 

>member
-1 MKQMEHSYK
+1 MKQLNKKYNDEDNM
-10 GEEKFLVNDLKTIV
+10 LVNDLRSIV

-47 KRIVEEEQNGEARA
+47 QRIVEQEQNGASRA
-61 EYGKHIIEVASAAL
+61 EYGKHVIEVASAAL
-75 TEEFGKGFSETN
+75 TEDFGKGFSETN
-87 LINFKKF
+87 IMNFKKF
-94 FLLFKELEIHQTV
+94 YLKFKELTIPQTL
-107 SEEFRKQ
+107 SEEFKKQ
-114 VLHLLPWSHYERLIR
+114 KQQTQSDESSLLPPKGQTPPAQFELRLLPWSHYERLIR
-129 VEDKKAREWYAKEAY
+129 VEDKKAREWYAKEAFN
-144 EQGWSFRTLNRN
+144 EGWSYRTLNRN
-156 INTLYYERLLMSKK
+156 INTLYYERLLMSTK
-170 KQPVVNEM
+170 KQPVVDEM

-351 YLMAHPEETGISV
+351 YLMAHPEE
-364 TNGYAQPDSCFMFA
+364 N
-378 YDLEQD
+378 E
-384 KLLWR
+384 K
-389 SADQSYNSMNFVVK
+389 
-403 GDVILCGYGFTA
+403 
-415 EDDYLYQINRNTG
+415 E
-428 EILDR
+428 
-433 LELKKMP
+433 
-440 DLLVEQDG
+440 
-448 KLYVHT
+448 
-454 YSYDYVIDF
+454 